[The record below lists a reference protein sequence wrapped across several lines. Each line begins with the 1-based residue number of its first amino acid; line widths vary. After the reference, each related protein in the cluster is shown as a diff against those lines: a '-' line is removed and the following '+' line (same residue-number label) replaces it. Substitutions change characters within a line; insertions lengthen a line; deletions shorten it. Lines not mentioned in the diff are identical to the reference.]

1 MNSSVVRIVFAAPFV
16 AMFVAA
22 FAIAMAIEWCA
33 DLTRG
38 RQQETQS

>member
-1 MNSSVVRIVFAAPFV
+1 MNSSVVRIVLAAPFV

-22 FAIAMAIEWCA
+22 FAIAMAIEWCT

-38 RQQETQS
+38 RQQETPS